1 VTIYKLLDPM
11 GPIFFEAIT
20 TLYDPHGYERQH
32 FGRSLEVV
40 EFFLSAGA
48 AADILA
54 VGTKNEV
61 FTYFQLVQDGR
72 DPRRR

>member
-1 VTIYKLLDPM
+1 
-11 GPIFFEAIT
+11 
-20 TLYDPHGYERQH
+20 
-32 FGRSLEVV
+32 V

-61 FTYFQLVQDGR
+61 FTYFQLVQGGR